1 MHFGK
6 QLKFL
11 AFPPWKHEYLD
22 YGMLKK
28 TLHAMVE
35 AGKAQGCT
43 RVVTREWIVEKDGLQ
58 ASPAGQSLAG
68 SSGAS
73 GTDAAG
79 SDRSRDKKD
88 RRRKDRRKSESAL
101 PPEQDPVP
109 DSGRRL
115 SLKDYTA
122 VRKSRVVAL
131 EAKRAER
138 RNASSHELRHLMHPE
153 TPDHDNDHDDA
164 ASTTSTTT
172 GTTEPAERASVELVS
187 VIDMQPPQQLKSP
200 AMTPALGAES
210 DSEREDSTR
219 EIVVLTDELEE
230 LFFVDFWKERDRVDA
245 FFREHAAACKAR
257 LTELV
262 NEAKDRRAQEIPV
275 APLKQMFVDL
285 LVDCEELN
293 DYARLNL
300 VGFTKIL
307 KKFTHRTDF
316 TQRTRVMAQVQRS
329 DFVRGVPEMEVL
341 CDRIKREYLA
351 VFGRS
356 GGAGKGGE
364 DEGQLRQELTQSVS
378 AARSWKLNTIIFQ
391 MDEHMSRAT
400 LHLKEKPI
408 DFVPLVIALVVYLVF
423 TFAPMFPAASAPA
436 QRALAILLA
445 AVVMWITECWPL
457 FMTSTLCVVLTLVS
471 YVFVGAEGQTLAPVD
486 AVPLIYRALFPSSL
500 PLVIAGFCISQAW
513 SKYGVDV
520 MIAMKVLQSSWFSR
534 PSTFVIAVELICF
547 FMSAWVSNIA
557 AAVLTLTV
565 ISPVIRDL
573 PEGCRYIQ
581 TLLMAIALSGN
592 VGGMTTQ
599 LASPQNALT
608 VSLGDSSIGFIE
620 FIAVSLP
627 VCPVL
632 LILGHLLTIAIFP
645 PDIEKLPNLGSEAKA
660 TAIANAS
667 SSGYASVTLDEARTA
682 FRHEHDIT
690 QHSEKKLKLYQ
701 GLTIALTIVSVALWV
716 ASNFMTVFGQ
726 DIGMISFVPIALFCG
741 TGLVDKADFE
751 RLPWA
756 LVALIAGGNVLG
768 KAIESSQLLD
778 LVANLVGA
786 IPQNLILIMF
796 VTSLI
801 TMVISCFVSHTIA
814 SIILLPLAAKIG
826 AGIGHSRLMVM
837 VINTVCTASIAVP
850 VSSFPN
856 LTATS
861 VEDSRGK
868 PYLTTVDFLKIGI
881 PVTFISLVCICTITF
896 GMCLAFGY

>member
-1 MHFGK
+1 
-6 QLKFL
+6 
-11 AFPPWKHEYLD
+11 
-22 YGMLKK
+22 
-28 TLHAMVE
+28 
-35 AGKAQGCT
+35 
-43 RVVTREWIVEKDGLQ
+43 
-58 ASPAGQSLAG
+58 
-68 SSGAS
+68 
-73 GTDAAG
+73 
-79 SDRSRDKKD
+79 
-88 RRRKDRRKSESAL
+88 
-101 PPEQDPVP
+101 
-109 DSGRRL
+109 
-115 SLKDYTA
+115 
-122 VRKSRVVAL
+122 
-131 EAKRAER
+131 
-138 RNASSHELRHLMHPE
+138 
-153 TPDHDNDHDDA
+153 
-164 ASTTSTTT
+164 
-172 GTTEPAERASVELVS
+172 
-187 VIDMQPPQQLKSP
+187 
-200 AMTPALGAES
+200 MTPALGGGES
-210 DSEREDSTR
+210 DSDREDNTV

-230 LFFVDFWKERDRVDA
+230 LFFADFWKERDRVDE
-245 FFREHAAACKAR
+245 FFREHSKACRSR

-275 APLKQMFVDL
+275 VPMKQLFFDL

-316 TQRTRVMAQVQRS
+316 TQRGRVMAQVQRS
-329 DFVRGVPEMEVL
+329 DFVRGVPEMEML
-341 CDRIKREYLA
+341 CDRIKREYLG
-351 VFGRS
+351 VFGRNS
-356 GGAGKGGE
+356 GAGKGGE

-400 LHLKEKPI
+400 LHIKEKPI
-408 DFVPLVIALVVYLVF
+408 DFVPLVIALAVYLVF
-423 TFAPMFPAASAPA
+423 TFAPIFPAASAPA

-457 FMTSTLCVVLTLVS
+457 FMTSTLCVILTLVS
-471 YVFVGAEGQTLAPVD
+471 YVFVGSDGQTLSPVD

-520 MIAMKVLQSSWFSR
+520 MIAMKVLQSAWFSR

-608 VSLGDSSIGFIE
+608 VSLGESSIGFIE

-645 PDIEKLPNLGSEAKA
+645 PDIAKLPNLGSEAKA

-667 SSGYASVTLDEARTA
+667 SSGYASVTLDEARNA

-690 QHSEKKLKLYQ
+690 QHSEKKLRLYQ
-701 GLTIALTIVSVALWV
+701 GLTIALTVVSVALWV

-778 LVANLVGA
+778 LVAGLVSA

-881 PVTFISLVCICTITF
+881 PVTFISLVCICTVTF